1 MLSDF
6 YRHKIPNL
14 WCTVCSEPSYF
25 SLKAAFKFLLAYAV
39 ACQQMYCTV
48 DENNPFP
55 RCCGH
60 NWPTKIV
67 QAPNSSNNFDPSQAD
82 IL

>member
-1 MLSDF
+1 MICSATSEMLSDF

-48 DENNPFP
+48 DVRTEILFLDAIAI
-55 RCCGH
+55 
-60 NWPTKIV
+60 KIH
-67 QAPNSSNNFDPSQAD
+67 S
-82 IL
+82 